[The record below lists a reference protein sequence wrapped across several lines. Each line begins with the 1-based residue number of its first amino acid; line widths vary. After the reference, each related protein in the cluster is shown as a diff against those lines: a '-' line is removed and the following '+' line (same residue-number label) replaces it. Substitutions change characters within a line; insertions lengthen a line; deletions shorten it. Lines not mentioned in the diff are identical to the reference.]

1 MVKFGY
7 VYMLESL
14 SNPDRYYVGFT
25 ENLKDR
31 LTKHNGGEVRHSS
44 KYGPWCI
51 KTAIAFRDIDRAH
64 DFERYLKT
72 ASGRAFA
79 KKRF

>member
-14 SNPDRYYVGFT
+14 SNPGRYYVGFT

-31 LTKHNGGEVRHSS
+31 LKKHNGGQVRHSLQ
-44 KYGPWCI
+44 YRPWRI

-64 DFERYLKT
+64 AFERYLKT

>member
-1 MVKFGY
+1 MIKFSY

-14 SNPDRYYVGFT
+14 SNPGRYYVGFT

-31 LTKHNGGEVRHSS
+31 LAKHNGGEVSHSS
-44 KYGPWCI
+44 KYSPWRI
-51 KTAIAFRDIDRAH
+51 KTAIAFRNIDSAH
-64 DFERYLKT
+64 AFERYLKT

-79 KKRF
+79 KKHF

>member
-14 SNPDRYYVGFT
+14 SNPGRYYVGFT

-31 LTKHNGGEVRHSS
+31 LTKHNGGKVRHSS
-44 KYGPWCI
+44 KYRPWRI

-64 DFERYLKT
+64 DFEHYLKT